1 MNGKQLKFKLNNK
14 EIKFLNSIDNNWIFY
29 DVDRIKQMLNGC
41 DNKKAKSILNKIE
54 QIGED
59 NDNCCK

>member
-29 DVDRIKQMLNGC
+29 GVDRIKQMLNGYN
-41 DNKKAKSILNKIE
+41 NKKAKSILNKIG